1 MYFRHDVSLS
11 LSLSTFLDGETKNL
25 PILLRV
31 IHVFFTWFTSSNWIL
46 FDPLLRVN
54 TNNGHRAKHGS
65 DTGVI
70 DTEGRFVPAKFEE
83 IFAKFDEDKKGGLT
97 FTEGVKMV
105 HALRTACDP
114 IGWGAAIFEWASTY
128 LLVWPQDGIV
138 DKESIR
144 CVFDVRFNLY

>member
-1 MYFRHDVSLS
+1 VRLTLVAFH
-11 LSLSTFLDGETKNL
+11 
-25 PILLRV
+25 RV

-144 CVFDVRFNLY
+144 CVFDVRPHSHLKFSG

>member
-1 MYFRHDVSLS
+1 
-11 LSLSTFLDGETKNL
+11 
-25 PILLRV
+25 V

-83 IFAKFDEDKKGGLT
+83 IFAKFDEDKKGGLN

-128 LLVWPQDGIV
+128 LLVWPQDGVV

-144 CVFDVRFNLY
+144 CVFDVSPLSLVESSSLN